1 VCCTACEILCCAEV
15 TQEQKM
21 TGVDVAEERRL
32 KLDELLMEGMVV
44 GANVEEMKSLT
55 RLLLA
60 LNQRRFV

>member
-1 VCCTACEILCCAEV
+1 
-15 TQEQKM
+15 M

>member
-1 VCCTACEILCCAEV
+1 
-15 TQEQKM
+15 M

-60 LNQRRFV
+60 LNQRRFVWRIFCCLIHDWNQSHVK